1 MRDLIFRQRIIDTL
15 GEDIFSASLVPGV
28 QNDLP
33 FSGNGGLQQHTLEA
47 GGAVVRP
54 QGSNTMA
61 VHGPMT
67 EKQMIEKNS
76 AQNVLAWVPSGSL
89 DDWYN

>member
-1 MRDLIFRQRIIDTL
+1 MFRQRIIDTL
-15 GEDIFSASLVPGV
+15 GEDIFSAHLAPAVK
-28 QNDLP
+28 NDLP

-47 GGAVVRP
+47 GGTIANQ
-54 QGSNTMA
+54 QGPNART
-61 VHGPMT
+61 VQGPLT
-67 EKQMIEKNS
+67 EKQMIEQNS